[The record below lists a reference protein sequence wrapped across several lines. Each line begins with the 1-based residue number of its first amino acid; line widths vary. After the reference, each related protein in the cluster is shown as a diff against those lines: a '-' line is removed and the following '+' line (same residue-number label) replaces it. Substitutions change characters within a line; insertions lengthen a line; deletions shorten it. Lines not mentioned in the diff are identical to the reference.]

1 MPLISVIIPYY
12 NTPLNALKRCIHPF
26 LTQSYEEV
34 EVILVDDC
42 STQQYSQSIT
52 ELISTAKTSMMLAKT
67 PHNGGQNYAR
77 NTGIRMA
84 RGTYIAFLDSDDYYD
99 MTEFEKVIDVVRL
112 QESRLYCFNAVAV
125 DATGKE
131 LYMENAFLDSDD
143 YYDMTEFEKVIDVVR
158 LQESRLYCFNAV
170 AVDATG
176 KELYMENIAHE
187 VSGPSPMKQSI
198 RKAAALWNWVIDAN
212 LFKQN
217 SLNTS
222 LRIGEDLVSI
232 IPILANA
239 DNVIPINAAPYRYV
253 QHLSSMMKRADTED
267 RAMLIK
273 GFDTML
279 NEHQHELAPYRDE
292 IEWQAIWHILF
303 WEPLQILQQQPH
315 MATRYYRQAHV
326 WMDNVFPQWR
336 QNPYLR
342 TDSLAQ
348 ETRFHLI
355 TKGHYMAYRT
365 LHSVTSLIHNI
376 QS

>member
-1 MPLISVIIPYY
+1 MPLISVIIPYN

-77 NTGIRMA
+77 HTGIRMA

-131 LYMENAFLDSDD
+131 LYMEN
-143 YYDMTEFEKVIDVVR
+143 
-158 LQESRLYCFNAV
+158 
-170 AVDATG
+170 
-176 KELYMENIAHE
+176 IAHE
-187 VSGPSPMKQSI
+187 VSGSSPMKQSI

-315 MATRYYRQAHV
+315 MATRYYRQARA

-355 TKGHYMAYRT
+355 TKGHYMVYRT

-376 QS
+376 QP